1 MNVRGGR
8 TSSQLISQRPLARLV
23 GGELAKMT
31 CSSWQ
36 IATSC
41 LELPKSGYFLG
52 QGHIRETATS
62 NFKFPNEGTR
72 QHDVEQGPKKIDT

>member
-1 MNVRGGR
+1 MRVKGDKP
-8 TSSQLISQRPLARLV
+8 SSQIISQGPLARLV

-52 QGHIRETATS
+52 KGHIRETATS

>member
-1 MNVRGGR
+1 MLREVN
-8 TSSQLISQRPLARLV
+8 TQASLFLRPLARLV

-52 QGHIRETATS
+52 
-62 NFKFPNEGTR
+62 
-72 QHDVEQGPKKIDT
+72 